1 MPRARRG
8 GHLAL
13 PAYTLLRAG
22 AFPARLLIMRTL
34 LRTLQD
40 ADPALLPLLARVWE
54 VADEDLQHMSHDEA
68 AHALA
73 RAMLNA
79 ERAERAWD
87 ALDDDQR
94 GALQALL
101 SAGSHMTATTYTR
114 LFGGIRHM
122 GAEQI
127 ARDKPHL
134 HPATSAEALFY
145 RGLIAQAFEQA
156 EAGARAVIYV
166 PTDLAALLPRHKTGY
181 ARLDDDEAASELPP
195 ELPGVEPLE
204 DVQNIVTADTS
215 IVDDMVALL
224 AYTLLRQ
231 PDLDGDTLA
240 GPHRAA
246 LLPHLLA
253 RDPARL
259 AFLVSLAVSASLAE
273 AEGGKLALR
282 RAEARR
288 WLEAHRA
295 DQVRQLAEAWRD
307 SAAYRDLWHV
317 PGLHPEPTGWPYDPV
332 VARTAVIGFLGEFVP
347 EQDWWSMDEFIEAVK
362 QADPDFQRP
371 GGDYTSWY
379 IRNDEGDYLQGF
391 ESWDAVEG
399 ALLLFYL
406 GGPMHWLGLVDLA
419 EDAARLTAYGRA
431 LADLIPWPN
440 PPETEDSVQVQ
451 TDGTLLVSRRVPRID
466 RFQVA
471 RFTTWVQAADPFAY
485 RLDAASLAQ
494 AARQGITTQHISAF
508 ISRALRDAPTPAPI
522 ARLLETWQA
531 GPAASVTLEPLLVL
545 RTTDP
550 ETLTTLL
557 DTPELRRYLGAQL
570 GPMAVVVRDGQADA
584 LRAALGQHGIA
595 IEGSDG

>member
-1 MPRARRG
+1 MPRARRTG
-8 GHLAL
+8 YNQSAR
-13 PAYTLLRAG
+13 AARLRAG

-40 ADPALLPLLARVWE
+40 ADRALLPLLARVWE
-54 VADEDLQHMSHDEA
+54 VEDEDLQHMSHEEA
-68 AHALA
+68 AKALA
-73 RAMLNA
+73 QAMLDA
-79 ERAERAWD
+79 GRAERAWD
-87 ALDDDQR
+87 ALDDEQR
-94 GALQALL
+94 GALQTLL
-101 SAGSHMTATTYTR
+101 SAGSHMTASAFTR
-114 LFGGIRHM
+114 LFGEIRHM

-127 ARDKPHL
+127 AREKPHL
-134 HPATSAEALFY
+134 HPASSAEALFY

-156 EAGARAVIYV
+156 EAGARPVLYV

-181 ARLDDDEAASELPP
+181 TGLDADEATGDLPP

-224 AYTLLRQ
+224 AFALLRQ
-231 PDLDGDTLA
+231 PELDGDTLA
-240 GPHRAA
+240 GPGRAA
-246 LLPHLLA
+246 LLPHLLS
-253 RDPARL
+253 RDAARL
-259 AFLVSLAVSASLAE
+259 AFLVPLAVSAGLLE
-273 AEGGKLALR
+273 VEGGKLALK

-295 DQVRQLAEAWRD
+295 DQVRQLVEAWRD

-431 LADLIPWPN
+431 LADLIAWPN

-451 TDGTLLVSRRVPRID
+451 ADGTLLVSRRVPRID

-485 RLDAASLAQ
+485 RLDAAGIAQ
-494 AARQGITTQHISAF
+494 AARQGITAQHISAF
-508 ISRALRDAPTPAPI
+508 ISRALHDAPIPAPI

-531 GPAASVTLEPLLVL
+531 GPTSSVTLEPLLVL

-550 ETLTTLL
+550 AALAALL

-570 GPMAVVVRDGQADA
+570 GPMAVVVREGQADA
-584 LRAALGQHGIA
+584 LRAALGQHGISV
-595 IEGSDG
+595 ENDGA

>member
-1 MPRARRG
+1 
-8 GHLAL
+8 
-13 PAYTLLRAG
+13 
-22 AFPARLLIMRTL
+22 MRTL

-40 ADPALLPLLARVWE
+40 ADPALLPVLARLWDVE
-54 VADEDLQHMSHDEA
+54 DDLQNMSHDEA
-68 AHALA
+68 AVALA
-73 RAMLNA
+73 QAMLDP

-101 SAGSHMTATTYTR
+101 SAGARMTASTFTR
-114 LFGGIRHM
+114 LFGEIRPM
-122 GAEQI
+122 GAEQL
-127 ARDKPHL
+127 AREKPYA
-134 HPATSAEALFY
+134 HPKTSAEALFY

-156 EAGARAVIYV
+156 EAGARPVIYV
-166 PTDLAALLPRHKTGY
+166 PTDLALVLPRHKTGY
-181 ARLDDDEAASELPP
+181 ADLNEAEAVEALP
-195 ELPGVEPLE
+195 ELPAIEPLE
-204 DVQNIVTADTS
+204 EVRNVVTADTS

-224 AYTLLRQ
+224 AYALLHL
-231 PDLDGDTLA
+231 PELDSDTLSA
-240 GPHRAA
+240 PHRAA
-246 LLPHLLA
+246 LLPHLLV
-253 RDPARL
+253 RDETRL
-259 AFLVSLAVSASLAE
+259 AFLVSLAVSADLAE
-273 AEGGKLALR
+273 VQEGRLALK

-295 DQVRQLAEAWRD
+295 AQVHHLAEAWRD
-307 SAAYRDLWHV
+307 STVYRDLWHV

-362 QADPDFQRP
+362 QTDPDFQRP

-406 GGPMHWLGLVDLA
+406 GSPMHWLGLVDLA
-419 EDAARLTAYGRA
+419 DDAARLTAYGRA
-431 LADLIPWPN
+431 LAGLIPWPS
-440 PPETEDSVQVQ
+440 PPEAEDKVQVQ
-451 TDGTLLVSRRVPRID
+451 ADGTLLVSRRVPRID

-471 RFTTWVQAADPFAY
+471 RFTTWLEAGDPFIY
-485 RLDAASLAQ
+485 RLDAAGIGR

-508 ISRALRDAPTPAPI
+508 IARALGDTPVPAPI

-531 GPAASVTLEPLLVL
+531 GPAGSVTLEPLLVL

-550 ETLTTLL
+550 QTLALL
-557 DTPELRRYLGAQL
+557 LETPELRRYLGAQL
-570 GPMAVVVRDGQADA
+570 GPMAVVVREGQADA
-584 LRAALGQHGIA
+584 LRAALAQRGITVEND
-595 IEGSDG
+595 EG

>member
-1 MPRARRG
+1 
-8 GHLAL
+8 
-13 PAYTLLRAG
+13 
-22 AFPARLLIMRTL
+22 MRTL

-40 ADPALLPLLARVWE
+40 ADRALLPLLARVWE
-54 VADEDLQHMSHDEA
+54 VEDDLQHMSHDEA
-68 AHALA
+68 ARALA
-73 RAMLNA
+73 QAMLDA
-79 ERAERAWD
+79 GRAERAWD
-87 ALDDDQR
+87 TLDDDQR
-94 GALQALL
+94 GALQTLL
-101 SAGSHMTATTYTR
+101 SAGSHMTAATFTR
-114 LFGGIRHM
+114 MFGEIRHM
-122 GAEQI
+122 GADQI
-127 ARDKPHL
+127 AREKPHL

-156 EAGARAVIYV
+156 DAGARPVIYV
-166 PTDLAALLPRHKTGY
+166 PTDLAALLPRHKTSYTG
-181 ARLDDDEAASELPP
+181 LDDGAADDLPP

-204 DVQNIVTADTS
+204 DVQNVVAADTS

-224 AYTLLRQ
+224 AYALLRQ
-231 PDLDGDTLA
+231 PELDGDTLA

-246 LLPHLLA
+246 LLPHLLV

-259 AFLVSLAVSASLAE
+259 AFLVLLAVSAGLLE
-273 AEGGKLALR
+273 TEDGKLTLK

-295 DQVRQLAEAWRD
+295 AQVRQLAETWRD
-307 SAAYRDLWHV
+307 SATYRDLWHV

-362 QADPDFQRP
+362 LADPDFQRP

-406 GGPMHWLGLVDLA
+406 GSPMHWLGLVDLA

-440 PPETEDSVQVQ
+440 PPETDDSVQVQ
-451 TDGTLLVSRRVPRID
+451 PDGTLLVSRRVPRID

-485 RLDAASLAQ
+485 RLDAAGIAQ

-508 ISRALRDAPTPAPI
+508 ISRALHDAPIPEPI
-522 ARLLETWQA
+522 AHLLATWQA
-531 GPAASVTLEPLLVL
+531 GPTSSVTLEPLLVL

-550 ETLTTLL
+550 ETLTVLL

-570 GPMAVVVRDGQADA
+570 GPMAVVVREGQADA
-584 LRAALGQHGIA
+584 LRAALGQHGIV

>member
-1 MPRARRG
+1 
-8 GHLAL
+8 
-13 PAYTLLRAG
+13 
-22 AFPARLLIMRTL
+22 MRTL

-40 ADPALLPLLARVWE
+40 ADRALLPLLARLWDIE
-54 VADEDLQHMSHDEA
+54 DDLQTMSHDEA
-68 AHALA
+68 AQALA
-73 RAMLNA
+73 QAMLDA

-101 SAGSHMTATTYTR
+101 SAGGRMTATTFTR
-114 LFGGIRHM
+114 MFGAIRHM
-122 GAEQI
+122 GADQI

-134 HPATSAEALFY
+134 HPQTSAEALFY

-181 ARLDDDEAASELPP
+181 TDLDDEGEDGDDLPP
-195 ELPGVEPLE
+195 ELPAVEPLE
-204 DVQNIVTADTS
+204 DVQNVVTADTS
-215 IVDDMVALL
+215 IVDDVVALL
-224 AYTLLRQ
+224 AYALLHQ

-246 LLPHLLA
+246 LLPHLLV

-259 AFLVSLAVSASLAE
+259 AFLVSLAVSADLLE
-273 AEGGKLALR
+273 VQGGKLTLK

-295 DQVRQLAEAWRD
+295 AQVHQLTEAWRD

-362 QADPDFQRP
+362 QTDPDFQRP

-431 LADLIPWPN
+431 LAGLIPWPS
-440 PPETEDSVQVQ
+440 PPEADDKVQVQ
-451 TDGTLLVSRRVPRID
+451 ADGTLLVSRRVPRID

-485 RLDAASLAQ
+485 RLDAAGIAQ
-494 AARQGITTQHISAF
+494 AARQGITTQHIGAF
-508 ISRALRDAPTPAPI
+508 ISRALGDAPIPAPI

-531 GPAASVTLEPLLVL
+531 GPTSSVTLEPLLVL

-550 ETLTTLL
+550 ETLALLL

-570 GPMAVVVRDGQADA
+570 GPMAVIVREGQDEA
-584 LRAALGQHGIA
+584 LRAALGQRGIA
-595 IEGSDG
+595 VEGDEA